1 MLISGNNGYF
11 FITGGDK
18 ILEDKRRLYIELVFG
33 SIGMLI
39 VSLFIANAILPLDHS
54 FSSPTLILGFALIN
68 SYIFFLE
75 KRAGVSNK
83 VIWTQSLIL
92 VFIFV
97 YYIVSKS

>member
-1 MLISGNNGYF
+1 M
-11 FITGGDK
+11 
-18 ILEDKRRLYIELVFG
+18 EDKRRLYIELVFG

-39 VSLFIANAILPLDHS
+39 VSLFIANAILTLDHS

-68 SYIFFLE
+68 SYIFSR
-75 KRAGVSNK
+75 KRVGVSSK